1 MDKKLCALAV
11 ASAFTLAACSFA
23 PTYKVPPTAVPTQ
36 FKEAGRWMQATPADE
51 IPRDGWWQVYRDSKL
66 DNLEKGLVAS
76 NPDLEAALARHD
88 EATALLQEARSN
100 LYPTIGAD
108 ANVSRERQSALRPLR
123 GPGQPNVYDSATLDV
138 GLSYDLDL
146 WGKLRNEVKAGK
158 DAEEASE
165 ADVASLR
172 LSLEA
177 NLASAYFNLLGLDL
191 QSQILSETIATYQKA
206 LDLTV
211 SRHNG
216 EIASDLDVSR
226 AQTQLDS
233 AKAQASDITARR
245 ALFEHAIASLIGVP
259 ASNFN
264 LGPTYGISYLPN
276 VPIGVPASLLQRR
289 PDIAA
294 AERRMAQANAEIGV
308 AKAAYFPDVS
318 LGLDGGYQSDTLSPW
333 IAAPNEIWAIG
344 PTLVMTLFDGGRRT
358 AIVHRAQA
366 KLVENGAK
374 YKATVLTA
382 FQQVEDNLAL
392 LHYLGSEA
400 VSEDRALDESRRA
413 LDLSMSRYKD
423 GVVSYLDVVT
433 AQTTELGTQLTDTQL
448 QTRRLD
454 ASVRLIDALGGGWT
468 DKQGDAQ
475 STDTKPQVVAAH

>member
-1 MDKKLCALAV
+1 
-11 ASAFTLAACSFA
+11 
-23 PTYKVPPTAVPTQ
+23 
-36 FKEAGRWMQATPADE
+36 
-51 IPRDGWWQVYRDSKL
+51 
-66 DNLEKGLVAS
+66 
-76 NPDLEAALARHD
+76 
-88 EATALLQEARSN
+88 
-100 LYPTIGAD
+100 
-108 ANVSRERQSALRPLR
+108 
-123 GPGQPNVYDSATLDV
+123 LDV

-264 LGPTYGISYLPN
+264 LGPTYEISYLPS

-366 KLVENGAK
+366 KLAENGAK

-400 VSEDRALDESRRA
+400 VSEDRALDESRRT

-433 AQTTELGTQLTDTQL
+433 AQTTELSTQLTDTQL

-468 DKQGDAQ
+468 DDQGNAKA
-475 STDTKPQVVAAH
+475 TDTKTQVVAGH

>member
-11 ASAFTLAACSFA
+11 ASAFILAACSFA
-23 PTYKVPPTAVPTQ
+23 PTYKVHPTAVPTQ
-36 FKEAGRWMQATPADE
+36 FKEAGQWMQAKPADG
-51 IPRDGWWQVYRDSKL
+51 IPRDGWWQVYRDPEL
-66 DNLEKGLVAS
+66 DKLEKGLVAS

-108 ANVSRERQSALRPLR
+108 ANISRERQSALRPLR
-123 GPGQPNVYDSATLDV
+123 GPGQPNVYDSATVDV

-146 WGKLRNEVKAGK
+146 WGKLRNEVKAGQ

-264 LGPTYGISYLPN
+264 LGPTYEISYLPN

-358 AIVHRAQA
+358 AIAHRAQA
-366 KLVENGAK
+366 KLAENGAK

-400 VSEDRALDESRRA
+400 VSEDRALDESKRT

-423 GVVSYLDVVT
+423 GVVSYLSVVT
-433 AQTTELGTQLTDTQL
+433 AQTTELSTQLTDTQL

-468 DKQGDAQ
+468 DGQGNAKA
-475 STDTKPQVVAAH
+475 TDTKTQVVAGH